1 MTCQLVVLRHGHSL
15 ANQSGLIASSVENAG
30 DAFGLTTE
38 GRAQVRSSVAQARAH
53 VTEPISVLSSPL
65 LRARETAEIAA
76 DLFGTT
82 LRVDDRLI
90 ERDFGDLEMG
100 PDDRYE
106 SVWAIDRKD
115 PTHRTW
121 RVESVVEVLARL
133 QQLLKEIRCT
143 TSGTALLV
151 THGDVASALICASVG
166 VPLSRHREV
175 GGLATAEIL
184 PVDWPTPAVA
194 LPSPARSSD
203 LPPMQAS
210 DA

>member
-76 DLFGTT
+76 DLFGTA

-100 PDDRYE
+100 PDDLYE

-133 QQLLKEIRCT
+133 QQLLEEIRCT